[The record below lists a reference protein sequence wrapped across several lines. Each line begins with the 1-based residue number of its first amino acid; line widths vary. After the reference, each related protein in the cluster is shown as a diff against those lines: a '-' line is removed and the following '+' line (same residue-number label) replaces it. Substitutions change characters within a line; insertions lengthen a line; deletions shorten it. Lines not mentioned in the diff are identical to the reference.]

1 MEHKNVSILSFQEIA
16 LTGRKC
22 VQQNGI
28 GMNHYKDKGRKEQ
41 IKAQVTHSI
50 KFAFE
55 ILYSY
60 FEIPQI
66 QRMCFSGAAN
76 LFKNN

>member
-55 ILYSY
+55 IL
-60 FEIPQI
+60 
-66 QRMCFSGAAN
+66 
-76 LFKNN
+76 